1 MWRRRGARSV
11 TSVGESGGAAESGA
25 DLADAAECAEAAE
38 PGWSRLA
45 RRVPGSGGVP
55 PLSGSEARTGTAAS
69 DAAVDRIS
77 RMLVLRVSMPEDRE
91 SAKDCTS
98 VSRRRICASENLSSP
113 SSVLRR
119 AARARS

>member
-1 MWRRRGARSV
+1 M

-45 RRVPGSGGVP
+45 RRIPGSGGVP
-55 PLSGSEARTGTAAS
+55 PLSGSEARSGTAAS
-69 DAAVDRIS
+69 DAAVDRISCIS

-98 VSRRRICASENLSSP
+98 VSR
-113 SSVLRR
+113 
-119 AARARS
+119 